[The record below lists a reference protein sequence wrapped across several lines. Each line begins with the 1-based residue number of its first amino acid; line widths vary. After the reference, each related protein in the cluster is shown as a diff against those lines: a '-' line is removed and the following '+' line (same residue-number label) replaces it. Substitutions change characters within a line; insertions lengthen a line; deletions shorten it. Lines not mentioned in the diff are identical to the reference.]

1 MGKRSRGEGTIYW
14 SEARQ
19 KWVVQLPPSQDGR
32 RPLRT
37 ANTEAEALKLKRQM
51 EAERAA
57 GRDLS
62 RRAETVKELL
72 DDYIET
78 VGHQV
83 RASTLAVYTRE
94 ARHITNRIGKLR
106 IDAVNY
112 ETAQRLANALAR
124 DGYSARL
131 VKTVLHRLRT
141 AYERVVPERVP
152 VNPVNWKRLTL
163 RKVVQA
169 EREPLDAA
177 QLRAVLRAADDV
189 QARGADVRYS
199 AAWWLAGLLGLR
211 RGEIAGLTWRDLDWK
226 RGELRIRQGLASDGK
241 KGFALGPL
249 KTENSPRTLP
259 VGPLLL
265 ARLKQQW
272 EMQQAERRHAGTAW
286 REHGLIICEEDGRP
300 LHSLQM
306 LNDVMNRLERAT
318 SGIPHL
324 HPHLLRHTCATL
336 LSELGYSDAVIGAIL
351 GHGKGGIITR
361 RYVHGTEKAKR
372 AAVEALETFLFPPA
386 NEAAKE
392 A

>member
-1 MGKRSRGEGTIYW
+1 MSRRSRGEGTGPFW
-14 SEARQ
+14 SDSRQ
-19 KWVVQLPPSQDGR
+19 KWVVQLPPGPDGR

-37 ANTEAEALKLKRQM
+37 ADTEAEALKLKRQM

-83 RASTLAVYTRE
+83 RASTLAVYTRQ
-94 ARHITNRIGKLR
+94 AKHITERIGKMR
-106 IDAVNY
+106 IDAVTY
-112 ETAQRLANALAR
+112 ETVQRLANTLAR
-124 DGYSARL
+124 DGYSAGL

-141 AYERVVPERVP
+141 AYDRVVPERVQ

-163 RKVVQA
+163 RKVAQV

-177 QLRAVLRAADDV
+177 QLRAVLHAADDV
-189 QARGADVRYS
+189 QARGADVRYGV
-199 AAWWLAGLLGLR
+199 AWWLAGLLGLR

-226 RGELRIRQGLASDGK
+226 RGELRIRQGLAFDGD

-265 ARLKQQW
+265 ARLRQLW
-272 EMQQAERRHAGTAW
+272 DVRQAERRVAGAEW
-286 REHGLIICEEDGRP
+286 QEHGLIICEEDGRP

-306 LNDVMNRLERAT
+306 LNDALSRLERAT
-318 SGIPHL
+318 DGLPHL

-336 LSELGYSDAVIGAIL
+336 LDEIASETVITAIL
-351 GHGKGGIITR
+351 GHSKGRNITR
-361 RYVHGTEKAKR
+361 RYVHSTEKAKR
-372 AAVEALETFLFPPA
+372 AAVEALETVLFPPA
-386 NEAAKE
+386 QEAAKE